1 MDERDAVL
9 TIIHAVPGRVMTPER
24 LQGVELLAEPEPMK
38 TFATDTNIGTNTPR
52 VFRPRQAMA
61 VLRNHPLAHTPKA
74 RWQWSGSE
82 PRRFQLCDDVLHGRK
97 TIEDTIVKLLEVSPN
112 AQQRAA
118 RGDTGYARIT
128 VENADA
134 AVARKCLCLLVILID
149 QSLQALNDTWGE
161 RGAVV

>member
-1 MDERDAVL
+1 
-9 TIIHAVPGRVMTPER
+9 
-24 LQGVELLAEPEPMK
+24 
-38 TFATDTNIGTNTPR
+38 
-52 VFRPRQAMA
+52 
-61 VLRNHPLAHTPKA
+61 
-74 RWQWSGSE
+74 
-82 PRRFQLCDDVLHGRK
+82 VLHGRK